1 MVDATPTLESKV
13 LGTLGALATLTVV
26 LAPIGIPLFW
36 YAMRIEKEAAD
47 PDADQL
53 SYSSL

>member
-1 MVDATPTLESKV
+1 MVDATPTLESKI

-36 YAMRIEKEAAD
+36 YAMQLEQDDE